1 MQAKATSPQF
11 GNIATWLLVLGGACL
26 GVVLLLSFVV
36 DGHTQKT
43 APPAAAVTSGPG
55 VAYFVYGTS
64 SDTLWRNSSADLTK
78 PVRLLTVPHAADYGV
93 VPSLSPD
100 GKRFVFT
107 ALPPNTAAP
116 QRDTPATLWLAS
128 SDSTRA
134 PVQVSKNV
142 DLLVKPLWTPD
153 GNSVVVRQSTSDGY
167 SLLLQPVAGG
177 DAKQLVASTTQ
188 SLFPAGFSADGKMLY
203 FVALDEKSGSL
214 LRSVDVATGTQ
225 QDVAKLSD
233 GLTRDWALSPAH
245 DKLAYLEVAL
255 SGEGSESRALM
266 LDLASGAVTPITN
279 QDLAAFGPVW
289 SSDGRLAIGV
299 LDEAAGKGNIEVW
312 QDGKMTQI
320 AGPQRG
326 FDVPLSFTTDGFVV
340 RAFDGTTAANPGRS
354 SLVVIGADG
363 TRQNIANGEVTYLG
377 WTNP

>member
-1 MQAKATSPQF
+1 MQAKATSPQI
-11 GNIATWLLVLGGACL
+11 GNIATWLLVLGAVCL
-26 GVVLLLSFVV
+26 GVVLLLSFAV

-43 APPAAAVTSGPG
+43 APPASVASKTG

-64 SDTLWRNSSADLTK
+64 ADTLWRNPAEDLSK
-78 PVRLLTVPHAADYGV
+78 PVRLLTVPHAAEYGV
-93 VPSLSPD
+93 VPSLAPD

-116 QRDTPATLWLAS
+116 GRDTPATLWLAS
-128 SDSTRA
+128 ADSTKA
-134 PVQVSKNV
+134 PVQVATGV

-153 GNSVVVRQSTSDGY
+153 GSDVVVRRSTSDAY
-167 SLLLQPVAGG
+167 SLVLQPVAGG
-177 DAKQLVASTTQ
+177 DSKQLVSSNTQ
-188 SLFPAGFSADGKMLY
+188 ALFPAGFSADGKTLY
-203 FVALDEKSGSL
+203 FVALDQTAGSI
-214 LRSVDVATGTQ
+214 LRSVNLATNAQ
-225 QDVAKLSD
+225 QDVAKLSA

-245 DKLAYLEVAL
+245 DRLAYLEVAL
-255 SGEGSESRALM
+255 GGDASESRAFM
-266 LDLASGAVTPITN
+266 LDLASGAVTPITDQN
-279 QDLAAFGPVW
+279 LAAFGPVW

-312 QDGKMTQI
+312 QDGKTTQI

-340 RAFDGTTAANPGRS
+340 RAFDGTSAAAPGRA
-354 SLVVIGADG
+354 SLVVVGADG